1 MKTYKK
7 PSKEIQEFC
16 VRLLKIDYEQNAA
29 INAIEEAGGKVDL
42 AGLRVDL
49 LDLALDMLGVPE
61 DNSIE
66 LREKR
71 GHIVAQND
79 PDLFC
84 RDDFV
89 ERWAETKSED
99 EIRDFVQW
107 VLNQMTHEHN

>member
-1 MKTYKK
+1 MKAYKK

-16 VRLLKIDYEQNAA
+16 VRLLKIDLENNAS
-29 INAIEEAGGKVDL
+29 IDAIEAAGGKVDL
-42 AGLRVDL
+42 TGLRVDL

-71 GHIVAQND
+71 GHTVAHND
-79 PDLFC
+79 SDLFC

-99 EIRDFVQW
+99 EIGDYVQW
-107 VLNQMTHEHN
+107 VLQQMTH